1 MKLNML
7 LSAVMILGFMFS
19 CYGAD
24 NDVTEDDSK
33 KFEVMEFS
41 GHNWLVLEVKDDK
54 ALLLSEQVIETRR
67 YHNTLTD
74 ITWSECAIRK
84 YLNTEFL
91 ESFSIEDRNRIL
103 DTKVVTNDNPWYK
116 IKGGEDTV
124 DKVFLLSLEE
134 LVKHFGDSGRLNN
147 RRGQEHWF
155 SDQYSQSRIAYN
167 KAGTASWWWL
177 RSPGIRTYSAAGV
190 RNDGDVDVNGGLV
203 YHHSVGGGVRPAL
216 WLNLESEIF

>member
-103 DTKVVTNDNPWYK
+103 DTKVVTNNNPWYGTNGGNATTDK
-116 IKGGEDTV
+116 I
-124 DKVFLLSLEE
+124 FLLSLEE
-134 LVKHFGDSGRLNN
+134 VVQYFGDSGQLKN
-147 RRGQEHWF
+147 RPKTDAWLII
-155 SDQYSQSRIAYN
+155 DQYGKSRIAYD
-167 KAGTASWWWL
+167 KDGTASWWCL
-177 RSPGIRTYSAAGV
+177 RSPGLTTYYVAYV
-190 RNDGDVDVNGGLV
+190 NFDGDVYVDGN
-203 YHHSVGGGVRPAL
+203 SVRNHRLGVRPAL
-216 WLNLESEIF
+216 WLNLES